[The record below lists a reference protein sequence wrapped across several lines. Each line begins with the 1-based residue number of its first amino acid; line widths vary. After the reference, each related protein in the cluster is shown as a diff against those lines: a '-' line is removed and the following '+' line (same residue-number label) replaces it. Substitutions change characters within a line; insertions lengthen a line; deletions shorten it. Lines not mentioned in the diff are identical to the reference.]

1 MPEYA
6 PQEWKDREQ
15 LWNAVEEVE
24 TAKDSR
30 LAREFVVALPIELS
44 REEQIELLQEFIRE
58 QFVSDGMCADAAIH
72 DTDGHNPHAHI
83 LLTVRPLDERG
94 KWQYKTEKEYLCM
107 KNGEERGFTAAEFKT
122 AQADGCPLLISVFFS
137 APLAKQKETR
147 YNMTERTESVI
158 FKEAWAWLLPIT
170 RLSSSARRC

>member
-15 LWNAVEEVE
+15 LWNAVEKVE

-30 LAREFVVALPIELS
+30 LAREFVVALPIELNH
-44 REEQIELLQEFIRE
+44 EEQIELLQEFIRE

-107 KNGEERGFTAAEFKT
+107 KNGEERGFTAAKFKA
-122 AQADGCPLLISVFFS
+122 AQTDGWEKQYQYKVGKKRVYMALCRRSTRACPG
-137 APLAKQKETR
+137 
-147 YNMTERTESVI
+147 
-158 FKEAWAWLLPIT
+158 
-170 RLSSSARRC
+170 